1 MDSRTKSRSPAR
13 TPFKPLLAVIL
24 LTVGL
29 MPSAAFGRDADA
41 VAVARRPNVL
51 LILTDDQGYG
61 DVACYGAKDLRT
73 PNMDALVA
81 RGMRFD
87 HFYANSPV
95 CSPSRAA
102 ILTGK
107 YPDRVGVPG
116 LVRTDPADNWGHLA
130 KGAELLPQMLHK
142 AGYYSAIVGKWNLGL
157 DPAHAP
163 SARGFDL
170 FHGFLGDMMDDYLTH
185 RRQGHNYMRLNDH
198 EIDPSGHATD
208 LFTEWAIDVIRSRAE
223 PARNG
228 QPFFLYLAYN
238 APHVPIQPPAEW
250 LRRVKEREPGLDERR
265 AKMVALLEHL
275 DDGIGKVLAA
285 LRDNGLERDTLVIF
299 TSDNGGQVSA
309 GANVGPNRGT
319 KGTMYEGGL
328 RVPMAAAWPDHIA
341 AGSRCD
347 AVALHMDLVPTICQA
362 AGVTPPGDL
371 DGVSLLAQL
380 TGATT
385 RPAEPREVYFV
396 RREGGAPYFGLTS
409 QALRRGDWKLVHN
422 TPFSPL
428 ELYDLKDDPREEHDL
443 AAARPR
449 VRNELARRLQYHVQL
464 GGSVPWEP
472 PAKDDAGVPAGGTP
486 ASQ

>member
-1 MDSRTKSRSPAR
+1 MDSRRKCLGPRAPVLRISLTNLPAGAPLRSLF
-13 TPFKPLLAVIL
+13 TVIL

-29 MPSAAFGRDADA
+29 IPSAARGRDADL
-41 VAVARRPNVL
+41 VARRPNVL

-73 PNMDALVA
+73 PNLDALVA
-81 RGMRFD
+81 RGVRFD
-87 HFYANSPV
+87 HFYANAPV

-130 KGAELLPQMLHK
+130 KDAVLLPQMLHQ

-157 DPAHAP
+157 DAASSPN
-163 SARGFDL
+163 ARGFDF

-185 RRQGHNYMRLNDH
+185 RRQGHNYLRLNDQ
-198 EIDPSGHATD
+198 EIDPPGHATD

-250 LRRVKEREPGLDERR
+250 LRRVKEREPGLDDRR
-265 AKMVALLEHL
+265 ARMVALLEHL
-275 DDGIGKVLAA
+275 DEGIGKVLAA

-299 TSDNGGQVSA
+299 TSDNGGQVNA
-309 GANVGPNRGT
+309 GANVGPANRGT

-328 RVPMAAAWPDHIA
+328 RVPMAAAWPEHIA

-347 AVALHMDLVPTICQA
+347 AVALHMDLVPTLCQA
-362 AGVTPPGDL
+362 AGVTAPADL
-371 DGVSLLAQL
+371 DGISLLPQL
-380 TGATT
+380 TGEAQAP
-385 RPAEPREVYFV
+385 PAEPRELYFV
-396 RREGGAPYFGLTS
+396 RREGGPPYFGLTS
-409 QALRRGDWKLVHN
+409 EALRRGDWKLVHN

-428 ELYDLKDDPREEHDL
+428 ELYNLKDDPKEEHDL
-443 AAARPR
+443 ASSRPG
-449 VRNELARRLQYHVQL
+449 VRNELARRLQLHVQR
-464 GGSVPWEP
+464 GGSTAWEP
-472 PAKDDAGVPAGGTP
+472 TIGN
-486 ASQ
+486 